1 MLYKGDFI
9 ARIPNDENAKA
20 KIEEYKAIHGQLRLW
35 GRHPRRKQVMAEN
48 GLTRNFMGDIP
59 HRLSTEIVIYRNEN
73 GMTFKQFQ
81 DLQVGTMVQTRLTKH
96 RHLNHRLSEIGIVL
110 DKSGKNKIKIALG
123 NRVLWTTRQYVVF
136 YEYDK
141 R

>member
-35 GRHPRRKQVMAEN
+35 GRHPKRKQVMAEN

-81 DLQVGTMVQTRLTKH
+81 DLQVGTMVQTRH
-96 RHLNHRLSEIGIVL
+96 RPQSYSQSEIGIVL
-110 DKSGKNKIKIALG
+110 DKYGKNKIKIALG
-123 NRVLWTTRQYVVF
+123 NRVLWTTRQSVVF
-136 YEYDK
+136 YKYDK

>member
-35 GRHPRRKQVMAEN
+35 GRHPKRKQVMAQN
-48 GLTRNFMGDIP
+48 GLTQNFMGDIP
-59 HRLSTEIVIYRNEN
+59 YRLGTEIVIYRNES
-73 GMTFKQFQ
+73 GMTYRQFRS
-81 DLQVGTMVQTRLTKH
+81 LEVGDMIETVERMPIGRTPK
-96 RHLNHRLSEIGIVL
+96 IGIVL
-110 DKSGKNKIKIALG
+110 NKRGKNQIKITLG
-123 NRVLWTTRQYVVF
+123 DRAIWTTRQQVILYK
-136 YEYDK
+136 YDK

>member
-1 MLYKGDFI
+1 MLYKRDFI

-35 GRHPRRKQVMAEN
+35 GRHPKRKQVMAEN
-48 GLTRNFMGDIP
+48 GLTPNFMGDIP
-59 HRLSTEIVIYRNEN
+59 HRLSTEIVIYRNED

-81 DLQVGTMVQTRLTKH
+81 NLQVGDMVQTRH
-96 RHLNHRLSEIGIVL
+96 HHQSRRQSEIGIVL
-110 DKSGKNKIKIALG
+110 DKYGKNKIKIALG
-123 NRVLWTTRQYVVF
+123 NRVLWTTRQSAVF
-136 YEYDK
+136 YKYDK

>member
-35 GRHPRRKQVMAEN
+35 GRHPKRKQVMAEN

-59 HRLSTEIVIYRNEN
+59 HRLSTEIVIYRNED

-81 DLQVGTMVQTRLTKH
+81 NLQVGDMVQTR
-96 RHLNHRLSEIGIVL
+96 HLALPSHKELAIVL
-110 DKSGKNKIKIALG
+110 GKYGKNKIKIAL
-123 NRVLWTTRQYVVF
+123 RDQVLWTTRQYLIL
-136 YEYDK
+136 YKYDK

>member
-35 GRHPRRKQVMAEN
+35 GRHPKRKQVMAQN
-48 GLTRNFMGDIP
+48 GLIQNFMGDLP
-59 HRLSTEIVIYRNEN
+59 YRLGSEIVIYRNEN

-81 DLQVGTMVQTRLTKH
+81 NLQVGTMIETVRLWSGDFSTK
-96 RHLNHRLSEIGIVL
+96 EIGIVL
-110 DKSGKNKIKIALG
+110 DKKGKNQIKIALG
-123 NRVLWTTRQYVVF
+123 DRAIWTTRQNLILYK
-136 YEYDK
+136 YDK

>member
-1 MLYKGDFI
+1 MLWKGDFI

-35 GRHPRRKQVMAEN
+35 GRHPKRKQVMAQN
-48 GLTRNFMGDIP
+48 GLIPNFMGDIP

-73 GMTFKQFQ
+73 GMTFRQFQ
-81 DLQVGTMVQTRLTKH
+81 NLQVGTMISTRHWTPSQGY
-96 RHLNHRLSEIGIVL
+96 RQSEIGIVL
-110 DKSGKNKIKIALG
+110 DKKGKNKIKVALG
-123 NRVLWTTRQYVVF
+123 GRALWITRQHLVIYK
-136 YEYDK
+136 YDK

>member
-20 KIEEYKAIHGQLRLW
+20 KIEEYKAIHGQLRLR
-35 GRHPRRKQVMAEN
+35 GRHPKRKQVMAEN
-48 GLTRNFMGDIP
+48 GLTPNFMGDIP
-59 HRLSTEIVIYRNEN
+59 HRLSTEIVIYRNEG

-81 DLQVGTMVQTRLTKH
+81 SLLVGTMIQTRH
-96 RHLNHRLSEIGIVL
+96 HHQSYRQSEIGIVL
-110 DKSGKNKIKIALG
+110 DKYGKNKIKIALG
-123 NRVLWTTRQYVVF
+123 NRVLWTTRQSVVF

>member
-35 GRHPRRKQVMAEN
+35 GRHPKRKQVMAEN

-81 DLQVGTMVQTRLTKH
+81 DLQVGTMVQTRH
-96 RHLNHRLSEIGIVL
+96 RPQSYSQSEIGIVL

>member
-35 GRHPRRKQVMAEN
+35 GRHPKRKQVMAEN
-48 GLTRNFMGDIP
+48 GLTPNFMGDIP
-59 HRLSTEIVIYRNEN
+59 HRLSTEIVIYRNED

-81 DLQVGTMVQTRLTKH
+81 NLQAGDMVQTRH
-96 RHLNHRLSEIGIVL
+96 HHQSRRQSEIGIVL
-110 DKSGKNKIKIALG
+110 DKYGKNKIKIALG
-123 NRVLWTTRQYVVF
+123 NRVLWTTRQSAVF
-136 YEYDK
+136 YKYDK

>member
-35 GRHPRRKQVMAEN
+35 GRHPKRKQVMAEN

-81 DLQVGTMVQTRLTKH
+81 DLQVGDMVQTRH

-123 NRVLWTTRQYVVF
+123 NRVLWTTRQSVVF
-136 YEYDK
+136 YKYDK

>member
-1 MLYKGDFI
+1 MLHKGDFI

-35 GRHPRRKQVMAEN
+35 GRHPKRKQVMAQN
-48 GLTRNFMGDIP
+48 GLIQNFMGDLP
-59 HRLSTEIVIYRNEN
+59 YRLGSEIVIYRNEN

-81 DLQVGTMVQTRLTKH
+81 NLQVGTMIETVRLWSGDFSTK
-96 RHLNHRLSEIGIVL
+96 EIGIVL
-110 DKSGKNKIKIALG
+110 DKKGKNQIKIALG
-123 NRVLWTTRQYVVF
+123 DRAIWTTRQNLILYK
-136 YEYDK
+136 YDK